1 MSLVDFGEDVSRTSN
16 LSGGNAWSWAIRLL
30 WQRNCTK
37 NSWQSR
43 HRVERRHVPDIKALH
58 SPKDECRNI
67 LFAWLSFCSTNDDV
81 LFPDFVQLVQQWRV
95 YYIEVRKLILN
106 SCYLKICTFRR
117 GNDLCFRVDCY
128 QTSLG
133 SWWFWVMSQKS
144 SRQRKQAETRLIIH
158 ACHATN
164 MCLTNHL
171 FPEEKNPK
179 QTRSSLRPTKKQ
191 KHCAF
196 KGHLSK
202 PVPSQSTKMAPF
214 HSHSRGKAMVQV
226 ARTVAIE
233 AHILELG
240 RAVSAGERQ
249 RYQFH
254 WWNQMCRLSPTA
266 AKPLKYIAHEGGFGS
281 LPLSFLLPSWSFFP
295 QAYQIQLVWQ
305 GGVEPLTS
313 RHRHWFA

>member
-1 MSLVDFGEDVSRTSN
+1 MCGEYRIYPVAMLEVEPSDCFDKEIARKTVGSRVIGWNGDTFLTSKHCTV
-16 LSGGNAWSWAIRLL
+16 
-30 WQRNCTK
+30 QR
-37 NSWQSR
+37 
-43 HRVERRHVPDIKALH
+43 
-58 SPKDECRNI
+58 KDECRNI
-67 LFAWLSFCSTNDDV
+67 LFVWLSFFS
-81 LFPDFVQLVQQWRV
+81 
-95 YYIEVRKLILN
+95 
-106 SCYLKICTFRR
+106 KIGTFRR

-144 SRQRKQAETRLIIH
+144 SRQRKQAEIRLIIH

-240 RAVSAGERQ
+240 RAVSDGERQ
-249 RYQFH
+249 R
-254 WWNQMCRLSPTA
+254 
-266 AKPLKYIAHEGGFGS
+266 
-281 LPLSFLLPSWSFFP
+281 
-295 QAYQIQLVWQ
+295 
-305 GGVEPLTS
+305 
-313 RHRHWFA
+313 